1 MATVSGYDSSSIST
15 LFSGLSASR
24 NNNSSSNFLGISL
37 TDYSSIRS
45 GSYYKLMKNYYAEEV
60 EGKVSSS
67 TSTSKD
73 SAKTLAQVESA
84 AEDLKSSSDALLEK
98 GSKSLFKKKE
108 LTDEKGNTTTGYD
121 TDAIYKAVKAFADDY
136 NSMIDKADDS
146 NVTGIL
152 NATSSMVRGTKAN
165 SNMLSKIG
173 ITIGSD
179 NKLSV
184 DETAFKK
191 ADMGTV
197 KSLFNTQGSYGY
209 QVSTQASMANYY
221 AENEASKSN
230 TYGDKGMY
238 TYNYSTGE
246 IYNTTT

>member
-1 MATVSGYDSSSIST
+1 MATISGYDSSSISS
-15 LFSGLSASR
+15 LFSGLST
-24 NNNSSSNFLGISL
+24 NNNNSSSSNFLGISL

-60 EGKVSSS
+60 ESKISSS

-73 SAKTLAQVESA
+73 SAKTLAQIETA
-84 AEDLKSSSDALLEK
+84 AEDLKSSTDALLEK
-98 GSKSLFKKKE
+98 GTKSLFKKKE
-108 LTDEKGNTTTGYD
+108 ITDDKGNTTIGYD
-121 TDAIYKAVKAFADDY
+121 TDAIYKAVKEFADDY

-165 SNMLSKIG
+165 SSMLSKIG
-173 ITIGSD
+173 ITIGAD

-197 KSLFNTQGSYGY
+197 KSMFNTQGSYGY

-230 TYGDKGMY
+230 TYGNKGMY